1 MNGLYG
7 ALETNS
13 NYTLRHL
20 QNISSYV
27 ITEYKVHYVSLK
39 KKNLLNLKY
48 FQITN
53 IDS

>member
-1 MNGLYG
+1 MVCK

-20 QNISSYV
+20 QNISSYI

-39 KKNLLNLKY
+39 KKKLIKFKILSNNKY
-48 FQITN
+48 R
-53 IDS
+53 